1 MLVLLLLYMKVLNP
15 SIKDDTNKKH
25 TAIAFVIEISG
36 LLFTGYQILSN
47 DSNKKH
53 TAIAFVI
60 EISGLLSTGYQILS
74 NDTNKKHTA
83 IAFIEI
89 SGFLSTG
96 YQILSNDSNIYSRIS
111 AVHKQA
117 KTAESILVSTI
128 RFPVNKQLV
137 IVIVKALRSN
147 LSVVWE
153 DSVQIEHAKFSIV
166 SLISAPPAPPGKCVH
181 WTDRQTKT
189 RTNRNIVGYT

>member
-1 MLVLLLLYMKVLNP
+1 MLIL
-15 SIKDDTNKKH
+15 
-25 TAIAFVIEISG
+25 IAFVIEISG
-36 LLFTGYQILSN
+36 FLSACYQILSN

-153 DSVQIEHAKFSIV
+153 DSVQIEHAQFSIV
-166 SLISAPPAPPGKCVH
+166 SLVSAPPRAPPESASTGQ
-181 WTDRQTKT
+181 TDRRKLEQIEILSAIHSSAKRLSTSYVK
-189 RTNRNIVGYT
+189 NSVLPP

>member
-1 MLVLLLLYMKVLNP
+1 MLLDVAKLSVEFWVLIL
-15 SIKDDTNKKH
+15 
-25 TAIAFVIEISG
+25 IAFVIEISG
-36 LLFTGYQILSN
+36 FLSACYQILSN

-153 DSVQIEHAKFSIV
+153 DSVQIEHAQFSIV
-166 SLISAPPAPPGKCVH
+166 SLISAPPPGKCVH

>member
-15 SIKDDTNKKH
+15 SIKDDT
-25 TAIAFVIEISG
+25 
-36 LLFTGYQILSN
+36 
-47 DSNKKH
+47 NKKH

-117 KTAESILVSTI
+117 KTAQSILVSTI

-153 DSVQIEHAKFSIV
+153 DSLQIEQAQFSIV
-166 SLISAPPAPPGKCVH
+166 SLVSAPPCPPGK
-181 WTDRQTKT
+181 WTDRRKLEQIEISSAIHSSAKRLSTSYVK
-189 RTNRNIVGYT
+189 NSVLPP

>member
-25 TAIAFVIEISG
+25 TSIAFVIEISG
-36 LLFTGYQILSN
+36 FLSTGYQILSN
-47 DSNKKH
+47 DTNKKH

-60 EISGLLSTGYQILS
+60 EISGFLSTCYQILS
-74 NDTNKKHTA
+74 NDSNKKHTA

-96 YQILSNDSNIYSRIS
+96 YQILSNESNIYSRIS

-137 IVIVKALRSN
+137 IVEKQS
-147 LSVVWE
+147 
-153 DSVQIEHAKFSIV
+153 FC
-166 SLISAPPAPPGKCVH
+166 SLGRQRANRTCAVFHSFPNKCPPPGKCVH

-189 RTNRNIVGYT
+189 RTN

>member
-1 MLVLLLLYMKVLNP
+1 MLIL
-15 SIKDDTNKKH
+15 
-25 TAIAFVIEISG
+25 IAFVIEISG
-36 LLFTGYQILSN
+36 FLSACYQILSN

-137 IVIVKALRSN
+137 IVIVKVLRSN

-153 DSVQIEHAKFSIV
+153 DSVQIEHAQFSIV
-166 SLISAPPAPPGKCVH
+166 SLISAPPPESASTGQ
-181 WTDRQTKT
+181 TDRRKLEQIEISSAIHSSAKRLSTSYVKNSVLPEG
-189 RTNRNIVGYT
+189 RQQ